1 MIMNDHIFGLF
12 IEVIKAAAGGRYC
25 HGNGALWCIV
35 DVHGNNVCIDTT
47 TGKIHMVA
55 PNPVKPHTNMRTAR
69 SLEQFLMSEEAV
81 DRSTTV
87 QTGYHAVR
95 NAALDILTAAKN
107 NGIYYFNGGQCTID
121 SGWGSVRVYDTSICG
136 QVTIHTMG
144 KMASW
149 KYIKAMGG
157 QKQQLSKE
165 SLDFF
170 RSLI

>member
-1 MIMNDHIFGLF
+1 MNDHIFGLF
-12 IEVIKAAAGGRYC
+12 MEVINAAKSGRYC
-25 HGNGALWCIV
+25 HGNAAQWHIV
-35 DVHGNNVCIDTT
+35 DVQGNSLCIDTIS
-47 TGKIHMVA
+47 GKTEVVT
-55 PNPVKPHTNMRTAR
+55 PNPVAPHICLTTAR
-69 SLEQFLMSEEAV
+69 NLEQLLMTEEATN
-81 DRSTTV
+81 RSETV
-87 QTGYHAVR
+87 QYGYHSVR

-121 SGWGSVRVYDTSICG
+121 SGWGSVRVYDTSVRG

>member
-1 MIMNDHIFGLF
+1 MNDHIFGLF

-55 PNPVKPHTNMRTAR
+55 PNSIAPHTDMVTAR
-69 SLEQFLMSEEAV
+69 NLEQFLMTEEATN
-81 DRSTTV
+81 RSETV
-87 QTGYHAVR
+87 QYGYHSVR
-95 NAALDILTAAKN
+95 NAALDILRAAQN
-107 NGIYYFNGGQCTID
+107 NGIFYFNGGQCTID
-121 SGWGSVRVYDTSICG
+121 TGWGNVRVYDTTVRG

-144 KMASW
+144 KFASW
-149 KYIKAMGG
+149 KYIKAVNGYR
-157 QKQQLSKE
+157 QQLDKQ

-170 RSLI
+170 NSLI